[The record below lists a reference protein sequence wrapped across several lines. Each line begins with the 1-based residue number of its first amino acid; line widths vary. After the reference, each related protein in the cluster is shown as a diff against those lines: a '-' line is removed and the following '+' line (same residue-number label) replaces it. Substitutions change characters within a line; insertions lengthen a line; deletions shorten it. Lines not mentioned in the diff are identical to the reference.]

1 MSLNKLTLIFES
13 DNPYSIPAGH
23 TINIYMEAE
32 TFAEFQAKTEELLS
46 INTDSYHFKM
56 SYLEM
61 HDIFTSVLGKYTLSD
76 IQPLIIPPCSFSL
89 LSPNP
94 ITYSSISVNVEV

>member
-13 DNPYSIPAGH
+13 DNTYSIPAGH
-23 TINIYMEAE
+23 TINVYMEAE

-46 INTDSYHFKM
+46 LTSESYHFKM

-61 HDIFTSVLGKYTLSD
+61 HDIFAAPK
-76 IQPLIIPPCSFSL
+76 
-89 LSPNP
+89 
-94 ITYSSISVNVEV
+94 E